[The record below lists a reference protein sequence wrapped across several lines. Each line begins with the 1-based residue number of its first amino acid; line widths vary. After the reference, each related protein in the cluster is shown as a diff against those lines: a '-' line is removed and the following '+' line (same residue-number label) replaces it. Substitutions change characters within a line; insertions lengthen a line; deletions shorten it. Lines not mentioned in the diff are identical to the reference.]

1 MIIVLDDFTQRDMF
15 IPIAAAGD
23 TTMTAYLHRSTG
35 KTWTLTLVARACNG
49 AEFQNGEKITVAGK
63 REAAT
68 ICKARG
74 ATPHN
79 F

>member
-1 MIIVLDDFTQRDMF
+1 
-15 IPIAAAGD
+15 
-23 TTMTAYLHRSTG
+23 MTAYLHRAPG
-35 KTWTLTLVARACNG
+35 KKWTLTLVSRPCNG
-49 AEFQNGEKITVAGK
+49 AEFQAGEKIAVTGK
-63 REAAT
+63 RDAAA

>member
-1 MIIVLDDFTQRDMF
+1 
-15 IPIAAAGD
+15 
-23 TTMTAYLHRSTG
+23 MTAYLHRSTG

-63 REAAT
+63 REANS

>member
-1 MIIVLDDFTQRDMF
+1 
-15 IPIAAAGD
+15 
-23 TTMTAYLHRSTG
+23 MTAYLHAAPK
-35 KTWTLTLVARACNG
+35 KTFILTIVARPCNG
-49 AEFQNGEKITVAGK
+49 AEFQNGEKIVVSGK
-63 REAAT
+63 REANA